1 MRYTEKIRKREFEI
15 PFDYLQGILEAILL
29 APYRLTRE
37 ISLKLP
43 YLPAKKIE
51 IFFTISFLIGAVV
64 TAVNFL
70 LQYRKEVSSLWY
82 SRLPMVVPLVGLVLL
97 AVLLFVVSGACR
109 KQNAA
114 LRVVKKI
121 EPRRDTKAEET
132 PAVQEVQITQSVSPD
147 WESMLD
153 TGAELDDLE
162 KGGGAEASGEGNV
175 VMEVA
180 KPEIPSIIGEDEA
193 ALADEFNLMFSP
205 DVLEGYDIYEDLDLS
220 L

>member
-1 MRYTEKIRKREFEI
+1 MRYTEKIRKREFET
-15 PFDYLQGILEAILL
+15 PFDYLRGILEAILL

-43 YLPAKKIE
+43 YLPAKKVE

-70 LQYRKEVSSLWY
+70 LQYRKGVSSLWY

-97 AVLLFVVSGACR
+97 AVLLFVVSGVCR
-109 KQNAA
+109 KQDAA
-114 LRVVKKI
+114 LRMVKKA
-121 EPRRDTKAEET
+121 EPRRDTRAEET
-132 PAVQEVQITQSVSPD
+132 PVVQEVQAVSPD

-153 TGAELDDLE
+153 TGAEPDGLKE
-162 KGGGAEASGEGNV
+162 GGGAEASGEGNV
-175 VMEVA
+175 AMEVT
-180 KPEIPSIIGEDEA
+180 KSEIPSIVGEDEA

-220 L
+220 V

>member
-1 MRYTEKIRKREFEI
+1 MRYTEKIRKREFET
-15 PFDYLQGILEAILL
+15 PFDYLRGILEAILL

-43 YLPAKKIE
+43 YLPAKKAE
-51 IFFTISFLIGAVV
+51 TFFTISFLIGVVV
-64 TAVNFL
+64 TAVKFL
-70 LQYRKEVSSLWY
+70 LQYRKGVSSLWY

-109 KQNAA
+109 KQDAA
-114 LRVVKKI
+114 LRVVKKV
-121 EPRRDTKAEET
+121 ETRRDAKVDET
-132 PAVQEVQITQSVSPD
+132 PIVQEVQATQTVSPE

-153 TGAELDDLE
+153 PDAEPDGLGE
-162 KGGGAEASGEGNV
+162 GWGAEASGDGNV

-180 KPEIPSIIGEDEA
+180 KPEIPSIVGEDEA

-220 L
+220 V